1 MCGIT
6 IACSRSLRSLG
17 PLYSRRVFAAA
28 KTGPRKAAAEAERYA
43 TNSLSNPDVE
53 QRSRRRPS
61 RGISGVQR
69 AS

>member
-17 PLYSRRVFAAA
+17 PLYSRRVFAVA
-28 KTGPRKAAAEAERYA
+28 KTVPRKAAAEAERYA

-53 QRSRRRPS
+53 QRLRRRPS
-61 RGISGVQR
+61 TGVSGMRR
-69 AS
+69 AC